1 MTWSWC
7 WVLKFFKN
15 IIPSLSYGR
24 YRLVT
29 NRGTFWRIFPLY
41 VTFCGFQCFHFHMSL
56 FLSISFQT
64 PLKNPS
70 RRAGGTKASG
80 FVPPSLRDGFLR
92 GVIMKNRKQKLILKL
107 NHFDNIFH
115 FLLHPFNSDR
125 DCDPLIKVDGVLRLT
140 GGGEELAHARSLV
153 NSGWMFS

>member
-1 MTWSWC
+1 MTWSWF

-24 YRLVT
+24 YRLVP
-29 NRGTFWRIFPLY
+29 NRGTFWRIFTPN

-92 GVIMKNRKQKLILKL
+92 GVINCEVRSRHCHGIPPLEVLAEISPDFSSFTLVKVSWGTFFQKDIYRSGGTASSLTPSRK
-107 NHFDNIFH
+107 
-115 FLLHPFNSDR
+115 
-125 DCDPLIKVDGVLRLT
+125 
-140 GGGEELAHARSLV
+140 
-153 NSGWMFS
+153 FS